1 MKKLIKTA
9 LKWGPVLY
17 PIVKKMMNNR
27 KSSSMKTSYS
37 K

>member
-1 MKKLIKTA
+1 MKKLIRTA